1 MQAEACAAIVSVP
14 GSRLSLSAE
23 HRVRPVFGTRVSKE
37 RKAGQAEVLLALLR
51 RHAAWVGLA
60 APLLLHPSAPAAAS
74 CPGPWQGGGV
84 PPPHGSGGDR
94 RPVRV
99 HGPEEVFQLA
109 AGNSLMLTMASFA
122 VTRRAYSKITQMF
135 IKQYRE
141 QTGVDVRFRLS
152 FGGSGTQARAVID
165 GLPADIVALALPL
178 DVIKIAE
185 AGLLDPDWAPKF
197 PHQSIVVESVVSIV
211 TRAGNPKNIRGWDD
225 LIRPDVS
232 CIVANAKTAGVA
244 RWIFLALWG
253 VRAARGEAAAID
265 YVTRVYDQV
274 VIQPRDA
281 REASDV
287 YYKQRRGD
295 VLLTYENEAV
305 FTNLVV
311 SPHEQLPFIS
321 PDNNVRIQCP
331 VALVDRNLDEGGPV
345 ARHAATAFVNYLYT
359 TEAQRHFTACGFR
372 SQDPELAAA
381 TDLPAVKGLWTV
393 EKELGTWAQ
402 IIQRFFSDGVT
413 FKVILTSDPKLPYR
427 VFSVPEAAPF
437 TAVLRFAAE
446 EFKVPAAT
454 SAIITNDG
462 VGINPSQSAGD
473 VFLKHGSELRLIPRD
488 RVGAADRCV
497 C

>member
-60 APLLLHPSAPAAAS
+60 APLLLHPPAPAAAS
-74 CPGPWQGGGV
+74 CPEPWQGGGV
-84 PPPHGSGGDR
+84 PPPHGSGGDC

-99 HGPEEVFQLA
+99 QGPEEVFQLA

-185 AGLLDPDWAPKF
+185 AGLLDPDWAPRF

-253 VRAARGEAAAID
+253 VRAAQGEAAAID

-402 IIQRFFSDGVT
+402 IIQRFFSDGG
-413 FKVILTSDPKLPYR
+413 ILDRIQRDVSQRKLDARLGRTP
-427 VFSVPEAAPF
+427 SKAGAP
-437 TAVLRFAAE
+437 A
-446 EFKVPAAT
+446 
-454 SAIITNDG
+454 
-462 VGINPSQSAGD
+462 
-473 VFLKHGSELRLIPRD
+473 
-488 RVGAADRCV
+488 
-497 C
+497 

>member
-1 MQAEACAAIVSVP
+1 M
-14 GSRLSLSAE
+14 
-23 HRVRPVFGTRVSKE
+23 
-37 RKAGQAEVLLALLR
+37 
-51 RHAAWVGLA
+51 
-60 APLLLHPSAPAAAS
+60 
-74 CPGPWQGGGV
+74 
-84 PPPHGSGGDR
+84 
-94 RPVRV
+94 
-99 HGPEEVFQLA
+99 
-109 AGNSLMLTMASFA
+109 
-122 VTRRAYSKITQMF
+122 
-135 IKQYRE
+135 
-141 QTGVDVRFRLS
+141 
-152 FGGSGTQARAVID
+152 
-165 GLPADIVALALPL
+165 
-178 DVIKIAE
+178 
-185 AGLLDPDWAPKF
+185 
-197 PHQSIVVESVVSIV
+197 
-211 TRAGNPKNIRGWDD
+211 
-225 LIRPDVS
+225 
-232 CIVANAKTAGVA
+232 ANAKTAGVA

-321 PDNNVRIQCP
+321 PDNNVRVRGVGAGGLGGHCALHEAITSQQTAPGAGPHPETPAPWTLAIAATRSPAFHQIQCP

-402 IIQRFFSDGVT
+402 IIQRFFSDGVRAHGRRGGAEEWGGCPRCQGAQGLDGGMLVMGGSSGVC
-413 FKVILTSDPKLPYR
+413 FRGAWRCGGHGGLGLS
-427 VFSVPEAAPF
+427 SVHKPGG
-437 TAVLRFAAE
+437 AVLRRVHAHKSVCTRALLMPMQGILDRIQRDVSQR
-446 EFKVPAAT
+446 KLDARLGRTPSKAGAPA
-454 SAIITNDG
+454 
-462 VGINPSQSAGD
+462 
-473 VFLKHGSELRLIPRD
+473 
-488 RVGAADRCV
+488 
-497 C
+497 